1 MSEIHN
7 LAIEQC
13 VLAALMTVKNS
24 LETVM
29 GDLSENCFYATKHQ
43 AIYKAIVDL
52 ANENKPYDIL
62 FVDQK
67 LSEKQSAVGD
77 NTTDYLMTIMADTPS
92 SFYNLESYVAEL
104 NKLKSHREV
113 EFIGQQIAQ
122 KAKDLS
128 LPNIHLEAENL
139 LSGSTD
145 EKAEKT
151 NFTFQEGIE
160 KSIKRMIAKSEA
172 RANKQYTGVKF
183 NIPHL
188 DNLLGSIE
196 SGHFC
201 VIGGRPGSG
210 KSTLAQMLM
219 IQVTRQYNK
228 PVLFISAEM
237 DTETLTNRCMSALS
251 RIPYNNIHNG
261 ELYDGMFEQYT
272 DAKERFQNLP
282 IIIEEKQKPT
292 IAEVHSYARK
302 AKRKYKALGCIIVDY
317 LGLVRDPSK
326 KDRIQEVSSISRD
339 LKAMAKEFDCPVIA
353 LAQLN
358 RESEKKAQPT
368 ASDLKDSGQIEQD
381 ADQIIMVNPVASKA
395 NEAPTGITELIVAK
409 NRHGKKGVV
418 RVMDRLDIC
427 RFMGVVEEQGL
438 GGGV

>member
-52 ANENKPYDIL
+52 ANQNKPYDVL
-62 FVDQK
+62 FVEQK
-67 LSEKQSAVGD
+67 LNEKKPLVGE
-77 NTTDYLMTIMADTPS
+77 NPSVYLMTLMAESAS

-104 NKLKSHREV
+104 NKLKMHREV

-145 EKAEKT
+145 DKAEKT
-151 NFTFQEGIE
+151 SFTFKEGIT
-160 KSIKRMIAKSEA
+160 KSIERMVAKSEA

-219 IQVTRQYNK
+219 IQTTRQYNK
-228 PVLFISAEM
+228 AVLFVSAEM

-251 RIPYNNIHNG
+251 KIPYDNIHNG
-261 ELYDGMFEQYT
+261 ELYHGMLEQY
-272 DAKERFQNLP
+272 AEAQQRFESLP
-282 IIIEEKQKPT
+282 IVIEEKQKPT
-292 IAEVHSYARK
+292 IAELHSYARK
-302 AKRKYKALGCIIVDY
+302 AKRKYGALGCIIVDY
-317 LGLVRDPSK
+317 LGLIRDPSK

-339 LKAMAKEFDCPVIA
+339 LKAMAKEFGCPVIA

-358 RESEKKAQPT
+358 RESEKKDKPT

-381 ADQIIMVNPVASKA
+381 ADQIIMVNPMVSK
-395 NEAPTGITELIVAK
+395 NDDAPTGMTELIVVK
-409 NRHGKKGVV
+409 NRHGKKGTARVV
-418 RVMDRLDIC
+418 DRLDIC
-427 RFMGVVEEQGL
+427 RFMGITEQV